1 MLAYFFTAKYICA
14 AQNAPISCPTTCN
27 QSVDRENM
35 PAIDPPTV
43 TAGLNAPP
51 EIDHTAY
58 AQTRTV
64 NQIANP

>member
-1 MLAYFFTAKYICA
+1 MCA
-14 AQNAPISCPTTCN
+14 AQNAPRSCPTICN
-27 QSVDRENM
+27 QSVDREKI

-51 EIDHTAY
+51 EIAHTAY
-58 AQTRTV
+58 AHTRTV